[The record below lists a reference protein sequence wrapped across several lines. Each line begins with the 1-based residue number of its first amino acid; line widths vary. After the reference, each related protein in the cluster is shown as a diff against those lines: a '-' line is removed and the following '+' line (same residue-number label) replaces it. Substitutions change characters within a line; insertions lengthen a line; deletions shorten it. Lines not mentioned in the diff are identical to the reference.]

1 MKKYNR
7 FLSFLLFFCIISPT
21 FTTYGATIIGKAVNT
36 DIVAY
41 INDLP
46 IPSYNIDGQTAIV
59 AEDLNQYGFRVHYWE
74 EYRLLQ
80 LDYVPTDNV
89 KITADYTPKK
99 NTKPIGSFA
108 ANVYQTDITTTLRGD
123 EIPSFN
129 IGGKTLIF
137 IDALKKY
144 GDVIWYPEERE
155 IRFTYVPNWKLEVP
169 NDYTKDTSASISY
182 FVLELTRD
190 ETGEFVV
197 SGENEQ
203 YITYVSFWGGKS
215 PVGFQFSLYQNVNL
229 QTSDVAHLLNQMLN
243 ADREEWIADDTT
255 FANEHMKVFINEEP
269 VSILSVTGGG
279 GNGHTDYS
287 FSLDKNIRKLE
298 EIQSIRLECR

>member
-1 MKKYNR
+1 MKKSCIM
-7 FLSFLLFFCIISPT
+7 LFLLCWCITCTSYT
-21 FTTYGATIIGKAVNT
+21 AYAAKRIGQAVHT
-36 DIVAY
+36 DIIAY

-46 IPSYNIDGQTAIV
+46 IPSYNINGQTAIV
-59 AEDLNQYGFRVHYWE
+59 AEDLEQYGFRVHYWE
-74 EYRLLQ
+74 EERLLQ

-108 ANVYQTDITTTLRGD
+108 ANVYQTDITTRLKGD

-137 IDALKKY
+137 IDALEKY
-144 GDVIWYPEERE
+144 GDVVWYPQERE

-169 NDYTKDTSASISY
+169 NDDTKDKTASISH

-203 YITYVSFWGGKS
+203 YITYVSFRGGKS

-243 ADREEWIADDTT
+243 ADRGEWIADDTT
-255 FANEHMKVFINEEP
+255 FANKHMKVFINEEP
-269 VSILSVTGGG
+269 VSILNVTGGG
-279 GNGHTDYS
+279 GNGHTDYF

-298 EIQSIRLECR
+298 EIQSIEVQLIP